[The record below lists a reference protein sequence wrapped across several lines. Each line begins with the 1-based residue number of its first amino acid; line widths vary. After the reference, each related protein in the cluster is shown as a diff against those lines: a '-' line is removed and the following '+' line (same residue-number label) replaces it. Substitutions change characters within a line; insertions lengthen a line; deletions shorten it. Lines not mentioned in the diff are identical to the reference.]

1 MNPKKATKQSKDAEL
16 LEFGRRLRTLRE
28 RAGMTQES
36 LADSAGLH
44 WSYVGQ
50 VERGERNLTYKS
62 ILSLARGLD
71 IPAAKLLPQ

>member
-1 MNPKKATKQSKDAEL
+1 MNPAGKKSKDAEL
-16 LEFGRRLRTLRE
+16 VEFGSHLRALRE
-28 RAGMTQES
+28 KAGMTQES

-62 ILSLARGLD
+62 MLSLARGLELPATKL
-71 IPAAKLLPQ
+71 IPR

>member
-1 MNPKKATKQSKDAEL
+1 MNPKSKKKPKDAEL
-16 LEFGRRLRTLRE
+16 TEFGDRLRTLRE
-28 RAGMTQES
+28 KAGMTQES

-71 IPAAKLLPQ
+71 IPAANLLPR